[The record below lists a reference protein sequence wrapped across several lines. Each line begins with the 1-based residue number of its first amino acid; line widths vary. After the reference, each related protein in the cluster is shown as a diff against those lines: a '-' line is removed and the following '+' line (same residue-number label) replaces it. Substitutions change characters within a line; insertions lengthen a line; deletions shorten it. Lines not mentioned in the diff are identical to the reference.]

1 MTDLVGWAA
10 TAAFAGSY
18 FLEAHALRRLQMLGA
33 ALWLAYG
40 VLLGAPPIIVAN
52 TLVLLAAGWT
62 TRRARLR
69 EQAVV
74 QTNPEPPASNH
85 P

>member
-10 TAAFAGSY
+10 TAAFTASY
-18 FLEAHALRRLQMLGA
+18 FMPERRLRLMQMLGA

-40 VLLGAPPIIVAN
+40 IMLGEPPIIVAN
-52 TLVLLAAGWT
+52 AIVLVAVALT
-62 TRRARLR
+62 TRRGR
-69 EQAVV
+69 
-74 QTNPEPPASNH
+74 PAAIS

>member
-18 FLEAHALRRLQMLGA
+18 FMPERRMRLIQMLGA

-40 VLLGAPPIIVAN
+40 LLLGEPPIIVAN
-52 TLVLLAAGWT
+52 TLVLVAAFWT
-62 TRRARLR
+62 TRRTGRNAGAGAG
-69 EQAVV
+69 E
-74 QTNPEPPASNH
+74 ASTA
-85 P
+85 